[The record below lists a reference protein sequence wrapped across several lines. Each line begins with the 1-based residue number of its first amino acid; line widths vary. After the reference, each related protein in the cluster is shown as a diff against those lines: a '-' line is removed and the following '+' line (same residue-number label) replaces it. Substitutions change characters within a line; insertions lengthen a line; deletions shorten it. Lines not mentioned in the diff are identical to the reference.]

1 MSNSVNNPAI
11 PVPNTM
17 PTSFRTA
24 HLFVA
29 LTLILFFIAPYALSD
44 SRVIVSYCILTAIM
58 AIMSYGVDMITS
70 DLGEVSLGQA
80 LFMGAGTY
88 GVGVGATKFGLSPVS
103 TLLLSVFVALLFGA
117 FLGFI
122 TLRVREFM
130 FSLVTYCAGVVAHE
144 IAYNTDYLGAS
155 EGMLGIPAMELNFG
169 LFSYLADTNL
179 RLWPIAF
186 AVLLLVLGFMAL
198 FRRSVVGSE
207 ALMSHLNPALAQ
219 SLGVDLKKTRLKVF
233 LLSAPI
239 TAVGGWLY
247 AYQRNYVGPDVF
259 EPYFIMLFLS
269 AVILFGKRLLLAPL
283 FGVALILFQENF
295 FSFGGDGNKIFLGT
309 LLVVTLL
316 ALPNGAL
323 SLFKKWT
330 SK

>member
-1 MSNSVNNPAI
+1 MSNSANNPAL
-11 PVPNTM
+11 PLAGETPAN
-17 PTSFRTA
+17 FRRV
-24 HLFVA
+24 HFLVA
-29 LTLILFFIAPYALSD
+29 ATLVLFFIAPYAMSD

-80 LFMGAGTY
+80 LFMAAGSY
-88 GVGVGATKFGLSPVS
+88 GVGVGATRFGLSPIA
-103 TLLLSVFVALLFGA
+103 TLFIAIFGA
-117 FLGFI
+117 LVLGALLGFI

-144 IAYNTDYLGAS
+144 VVYNMDYLGAS
-155 EGMLGIPAMELNFG
+155 EGLLGIPALELSLG
-169 LFSYLADTNL
+169 PWSYVADNNI
-179 RLWPIAF
+179 RLWPIVF
-186 AVLLLVLGFMAL
+186 AILLLTLAFMAL

-207 ALMSHLNPALAQ
+207 ALMSHLNPALAE
-219 SLGVDLKKTRLKVF
+219 SLGVDLRKTRLKVF

-239 TAVGGWLY
+239 TAIGGWLY
-247 AYQRNYVGPDVF
+247 AYQRNYVGPDAF

-269 AVILFGKRLLLAPL
+269 AVIIFGKRLLLGPL
-283 FGVALILFQENF
+283 FGVALILFQEKF
-295 FSFGGDGNKIFLGT
+295 LSLGGDGNKVFLGT

-316 ALPNGAL
+316 VLPNGTL

-330 SK
+330 GR